1 MLVLRRA
8 LSTIAILAIAVWL
21 GGLVA
26 LGALAAPVIF
36 AMVPFPA
43 NADAMTI
50 VFRRFDLVAMTCAAV
65 VLATEAVRP
74 MVRLPFDRLALA
86 RAGAS
91 LAAALAAVY
100 EGVRVSPRIADL
112 HAAGAIRGVDA
123 AGIELARLH
132 DVAEWCGKTE
142 LLLLVAVVALHVVAS
157 SGPHARA

>member
-1 MLVLRRA
+1 
-8 LSTIAILAIAVWL
+8 
-21 GGLVA
+21 
-26 LGALAAPVIF
+26 
-36 AMVPFPA
+36 
-43 NADAMTI
+43 MTI